1 MLVGVGLFI
10 ILRALTR
17 VESPQRYR
25 PHEPW
30 LYEPERYESIED
42 RERYDRKRDIKGGG
56 VILIGPIPI
65 VFGSEGKYAVIAITM
80 TILLMV
86 LVLLIMVVGW
96 R

>member
-1 MLVGVGLFI
+1 M
-10 ILRALTR
+10 
-17 VESPQRYR
+17 EK
-25 PHEPW
+25 
-30 LYEPERYESIED
+30 
-42 RERYDRKRDIKGGG
+42 YDRKRDIKGGG
-56 VILIGPIPI
+56 VILIGPVPI